1 MQAVH
6 ATTNTML
13 MIYEPT
19 HSRMVKITQNKK
31 PGPYVRPGF
40 R

>member
-6 ATTNTML
+6 DATGTML

-19 HSRMVKITQNKK
+19 HEDGANKK

-40 R
+40 T